1 MNGSTVEIGRYPSNV
16 TNDDLKWE
24 SQKQYNIGFD
34 FGVLDNRFSITADFY
49 YKRIDDMLLQ
59 VNIPSI
65 FRLYQSLEKCR
76 FNGEQGY
83 GVRH

>member
-1 MNGSTVEIGRYPSNV
+1 MTGNNQIPSYQSLSQLENNKVVMNGSTVEIGRYPSNV

-49 YKRIDDMLLQ
+49 YKGLTIC
-59 VNIPSI
+59 
-65 FRLYQSLEKCR
+65 YCK
-76 FNGEQGY
+76 
-83 GVRH
+83 